1 MKIPVKY
8 EFSGEV
14 MHFPVVR
21 MNFPVEREEHM
32 NLLMNTRVLTQN
44 LVDLF

>member
-1 MKIPVKY
+1 MKLTAEY
-8 EFSGEV
+8 EFSGEI
-14 MHFPVVR
+14 MNFPVDH

-32 NLLMNTRVLTQN
+32 HSLMNTRVLAQN